1 MFFKINKL
9 EKLLKNTWK
18 NAGIIIGHVPCDDKS
33 GAYVLIGTS
42 WKLWIRD
49 IRMPKEL
56 KAAVIKLCGDL
67 PELGEVFK
75 SMKDMDNQYELEI
88 TMENIPQSFRK
99 CDTRLEISHILWDW
113 YSWKRVLQGDDQKIV
128 LLSEF
133 VIDLIDLNAI
143 DRDTGEWEPTG
154 PVMDQ
159 KNPHYVYWGNG
170 ECIFKAARNYP
181 NEEEEKAFF
190 EYLSGY
196 KMI

>member
-1 MFFKINKL
+1 MFFKMSKL

-18 NAGIIIGHVPCDDKS
+18 NAGIIVGHVPYDDKS

-49 IRMPKEL
+49 SRMPKEL

-75 SMKDMDNQYELEI
+75 AAYDMENQYELDF
-88 TMENIPQSFRK
+88 TLENIPESFHK
-99 CDTRLEISHILWDW
+99 CNTTLEKSHILWDW
-113 YSWKRVLQGDDQKIV
+113 YHLKRVLQSEDQKIV

-133 VIDLIDLNAI
+133 VFDLIDLKAI
-143 DRDTGEWEPTG
+143 DRDSGEWEPDG
-154 PVMDQ
+154 PVIDQ

-170 ECIFKAARNYP
+170 ECIFKALRDYP
-181 NEEEEKAFF
+181 NVEEEKEFF
-190 EYLSGY
+190 SYLEGCSV
-196 KMI
+196 I